1 MFKLFLI
8 LEQRLQVSVVGHNKM
23 DIEKINET
31 EFRIT
36 GEGRVVNL
44 IDLKQQLE
52 ITKQDNEK
60 ANELIEWKESLD
72 EDKQDFVILLPIQ
85 ETDELES
92 LIKELETYGD
102 NL

>member
-1 MFKLFLI
+1 MT
-8 LEQRLQVSVVGHNKM
+8 
-23 DIEKINET
+23 IEKINET